1 MISKVSLHKIPLTEK
16 TWGNSTSERVEMKE
30 LMTAEQW
37 SYVQEYPFV
46 SMVYLQLDRMHP
58 ICIQAASVHPCTDI
72 SFKDL
77 LLQLPALNFSSIL
90 MLSTIFGRSE
100 LTTAPIT
107 NIYEGIAIPA
117 MDDILQSSNGY
128 LIYTHQLEQ
137 IYCMLTGCDNTTAMQ
152 FRKDWNKKLPKAMKL
167 AEQITISGKHSLFDL
182 LMERTLD
189 KHGFVYNANSKG
201 AFRLWSYITGMHP

>member
-1 MISKVSLHKIPLTEK
+1 MIAKALLEEIPLIEK
-16 TWGNSTSERVEMKE
+16 IWTDSISERAEMKE

-37 SYVQEYPFV
+37 YYVLEYPFV
-46 SMVYLQLDRMHP
+46 SMVYLQLNQIYP
-58 ICIQAASVHPCTDI
+58 ICIQADNVHPCTNA
-72 SFKDL
+72 SFKDM

-90 MLSTIFGRSE
+90 ILSTIFGRSE

-107 NIYEGIAIPA
+107 NFYEGIAIPA

-137 IYCMLTGCDNTTAMQ
+137 LYCMLTGCDNTIAVQ
-152 FRKDWNKKLPKAMKL
+152 FRKDWNKKLPEARKL
-167 AEQITISGKHSLFDL
+167 AEQITISDKHNLFDL

-189 KHGFVYNANSKG
+189 KHGFVYNANFKG
-201 AFRLWSYITGMHP
+201 AYRLWSYITGMHP